1 MAKGM
6 STTTLLLIGGGLI
19 GGYFLLSKTGVLG
32 PSGPSAED
40 MAIMQ
45 MLADS
50 QNASR
55 VQQQEM
61 MAIVTELRAG
71 AAGSAAQ
78 QDRWSSP
85 ELYLKFAE
93 MGVNIAGMFV

>member
-1 MAKGM
+1 MAKGI

-50 QNASR
+50 QSAAR
-55 VQQQEM
+55 VQQNEM
-61 MAIVTELRAG
+61 MAIVSELRAG
-71 AAGSAAQ
+71 AAGAEAQ
-78 QDRWSSP
+78 ANPWESP